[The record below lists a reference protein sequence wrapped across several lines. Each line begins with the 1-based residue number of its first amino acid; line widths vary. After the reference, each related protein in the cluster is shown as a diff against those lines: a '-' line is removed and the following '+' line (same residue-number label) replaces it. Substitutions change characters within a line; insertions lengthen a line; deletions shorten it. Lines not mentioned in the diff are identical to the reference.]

1 MKPEKKVVICTG
13 PPGNGRDDILLEMK
27 ERVGFNYFHM
37 FRYIVEEARLQGT
50 NLNKLNIL
58 DFYDSQ
64 PEKMD
69 QFHRAAVAKIA
80 AEIGKRGGVCIVST
94 PVHFEWKGNRFS
106 GLHEEDVRTLGP
118 DQFVIIFDDML
129 RVKERL
135 QADTQWQ
142 EHKFTLG
149 EIASWRREEIAKV
162 YELARA
168 YTPRRDVQ
176 LVAYENGPDFLREVI
191 YSRGKDKVYLSHPI
205 TGEGPEFFV
214 NITKF
219 GDSLSEYYVV
229 FDPYMIKDWNIVEA
243 WRETVNAA
251 IERGEPR
258 PEKLRF
264 SMEYRDGVVEQEI
277 DAVELEAGI
286 KNLRFQIIDNDY
298 KLIENSAMV
307 VVYHP
312 RASISAGVMCEMVY
326 AKSLGKLVYV
336 YYPYEPSP
344 FFEWYA
350 TRIFTDEDDLRDF
363 LIKESKL
370 TGQTPLDIY
379 SSRRPGGSE
388 ESSGD
393 S

>member
-13 PPGNGRDDILLEMK
+13 PPGNGRDDILLELR

-69 QFHRAAVAKIA
+69 QFHRAAVGKIA
-80 AEIGKRGGVCIVST
+80 AEIEKRGGVCVVST

-106 GLHEEDVRTLGP
+106 GLHEEDVRVLEP
-118 DQFVIIFDDML
+118 DQFVIVFDDML

-142 EHKFTLG
+142 EHRFTLG

-205 TGEGPEFFV
+205 TGEGPEFFE

-219 GDSLSEYYVV
+219 GDSLSKYYVV

-258 PEKLRF
+258 PDKLRF
-264 SMEYRDGVVEQEI
+264 SMEYREGVVEQEI

-298 KLIENSAMV
+298 KIIENSQMV

-326 AKSLGKLVYV
+326 AKALGKLVYV

-379 SSRRPGGSE
+379 SNRRPGGSE
-388 ESSGD
+388 ENSQD